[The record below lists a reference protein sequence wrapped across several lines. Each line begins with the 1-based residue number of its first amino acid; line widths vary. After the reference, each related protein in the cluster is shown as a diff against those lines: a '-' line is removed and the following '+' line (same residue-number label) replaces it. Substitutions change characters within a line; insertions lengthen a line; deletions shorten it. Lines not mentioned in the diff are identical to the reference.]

1 MFAKRLKNSALSR
14 ESLLCIPLGPKVDY
28 ILLDLTTYNG
38 SATVSVSYSAKE
50 PTTSVVKPSTAEE
63 TDVAEKKTVAYKE
76 KATKNMAY
84 KKYYGLS
91 YTTLSRKSIKS
102 APSKAF
108 SMTILFLILDLD
120 PYVRGH
126 AIESAQDDA
135 VIA

>member
-1 MFAKRLKNSALSR
+1 
-14 ESLLCIPLGPKVDY
+14 
-28 ILLDLTTYNG
+28 
-38 SATVSVSYSAKE
+38 
-50 PTTSVVKPSTAEE
+50 
-63 TDVAEKKTVAYKE
+63 
-76 KATKNMAY
+76 MAY

>member
-1 MFAKRLKNSALSR
+1 
-14 ESLLCIPLGPKVDY
+14 
-28 ILLDLTTYNG
+28 
-38 SATVSVSYSAKE
+38 
-50 PTTSVVKPSTAEE
+50 
-63 TDVAEKKTVAYKE
+63 
-76 KATKNMAY
+76 MAY

-108 SMTILFLILDLD
+108 SMTTLFLILDLD